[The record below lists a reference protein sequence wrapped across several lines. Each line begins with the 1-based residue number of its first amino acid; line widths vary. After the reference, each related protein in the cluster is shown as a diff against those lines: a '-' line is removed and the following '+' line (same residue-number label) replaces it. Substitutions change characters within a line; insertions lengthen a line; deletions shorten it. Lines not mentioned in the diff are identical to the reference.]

1 MIIAF
6 VDKNQQR
13 IMRVDIGPEVETP
26 TKMPTQVC
34 AFINLLCDK
43 LNWSWEPLKQARP
56 NTKLVTFAELKEV
69 FNADRNN

>member
-6 VDKNQQR
+6 VNKDQQR
-13 IMRVDIGPEVETP
+13 IMRVDVGAEVDTP

-43 LNWSWEPLKQARP
+43 LNWTWEPLKQVHP
-56 NTKLVTFAELKEV
+56 NTKLISFEELK
-69 FNADRNN
+69 NAVNGQI